1 LSENAV
7 PPKDGEKKVPLN
19 MRVSP
24 DVQSRLEQLQQLRGA
39 TSLSEAATDAML
51 AGLEDIEEA
60 AYSSENKRL
69 VNERLRAKRDGAIEA
84 AARLQEISQE
94 MERLEEVAPSEISEI
109 AAKFRAWLRE

>member
-1 LSENAV
+1 V

-24 DVQSRLEQLQQLRGA
+24 DVQQRLEKLQQLRGA
-39 TSLSEAATDAML
+39 TSLSEAATDAMV

-69 VNERLRAKRDGAIEA
+69 VNERLRAKRDGAVEA
-84 AARLQEISQE
+84 VAK
-94 MERLEEVAPSEISEI
+94 LEAIADGLEDDSGYSAEDIREI
-109 AAKFRAWLRE
+109 AAQFRTWLRE

>member
-1 LSENAV
+1 MSENAV

-69 VNERLRAKRDGAIEA
+69 VNERLRAKRDGAIDAVVKLEDF
-84 AARLQEISQE
+84 ARGVE
-94 MERLEEVAPSEISEI
+94 LEYNASELWEI
-109 AAKFRAWLRE
+109 AAKFKTWLRE